1 MSSSTDLSLSEWAVL
16 GLVAEGQT
24 HGFIA
29 GREFAPDG
37 SIGKI
42 WTIPRPLVYRAI
54 TSLGNK
60 GLVIEIGSAPGSG
73 GPRRRLVE
81 VTPDGRAALGSWL
94 AEPVRH
100 VRDARSALLIKL
112 LLLDR
117 AGRSP
122 LELLLAQQALLE
134 PMLVG
139 LRLQLPQ
146 SKGFDSTLTRWR
158 LYSTEA
164 LARLLAELI
173 GDQQPPNT
181 HTRDEL

>member
-1 MSSSTDLSLSEWAVL
+1 MLVSSSADLSLSEWAVL

-24 HGFIA
+24 HGFIVSH
-29 GREFAPDG
+29 EFAPDG

-60 GLVIEIGSAPGSG
+60 GFVIEVGSAPGSG
-73 GPRRRLVE
+73 GPRRRLV
-81 VTPDGRAALGSWL
+81 VATPDGRAALASWL
-94 AEPVRH
+94 DEPVRH

-117 AGRSP
+117 AGRSSRK
-122 LELLLAQQALLE
+122 LLVAQEELLE

-139 LRLQLPQ
+139 LRRQLRQ
-146 SKGFDSTLTRWR
+146 SNGFDSTLARWR

-164 LARLLAELI
+164 LARLLVELI
-173 GDQQPPNT
+173 GDQHSSPT
-181 HTRDEL
+181 